1 MLFRNSLILAVTRV
15 MKGRKCDC
23 VGCNC
28 HYGKADAEKL
38 VDAIAP
44 IIVEECT
51 KSVHD
56 DLKTRLKHLKAAVVG
71 EKKSK
76 K

>member
-1 MLFRNSLILAVTRV
+1 MLFRNALIATVVKV

-23 VGCNC
+23 PGCKC
-28 HYGKADAEKL
+28 HYGRADAEKL

-44 IIVEECT
+44 VVIKECT

-56 DLKTRLKHLKAAVVG
+56 DLKVRLGHLKAAVTG
-71 EKKSK
+71 KK
-76 K
+76 